1 MSLPKVYVGFSIQE
15 AGIAVLRG
23 NVDFE
28 IWEGNSAPPRDL
40 LLKKLSEADGF
51 LAWRSK
57 VNGELLDSAPN
68 LKIVSNYG
76 VGYDSIDVA
85 AASKRGVCVTNTPG
99 VLTEATAD
107 LGFSLILASAR
118 RLMEANAYLRSGEWN
133 IWDPELMV
141 GVDVFGA
148 TIGIVGLGQIGQAVA
163 RRAKGFGMSVLYSG
177 NNRKPEAEAES
188 GAKYVP
194 LDELLRVSDFVSL
207 HCPLNDATRGL
218 IGERELKM
226 MKKTAILIN
235 IARGAV
241 VDQGALFRACSEKWI
256 LGAGLDVFE
265 REPVPLDEPLLN
277 LRNVTTLPH
286 IGSAS
291 RASRDGMAV
300 CAASN
305 LVAALQGRRP
315 QNLVNPEVWRASDA
329 GKGR

>member
-1 MSLPKVYVGFSIQE
+1 MSLPKVYVGFTIQE
-15 AGIAVLRG
+15 AGLAVLRG

-28 IWEGNSAPPRDL
+28 MWEGDGAAPKDI
-40 LLKKLSEADGF
+40 LLKKLADADGF
-51 LAWRSK
+51 LEGHSK
-57 VNGELLDSAPN
+57 VDAELLDAAPK
-68 LKIVSNYG
+68 LKVVSNYG
-76 VGYDSIDVA
+76 VGYDNIDIS
-85 AASKRGVCVTNTPG
+85 AASARGICVTNTPG

-107 LGFSLILASAR
+107 LGFALILASAR
-118 RLMEANAYLRSGEWN
+118 RLMEANAFLRSGEWN
-133 IWDPELMV
+133 VWSAELMV

-163 RRAKGFGMSVLYSG
+163 RRAKGFGMKVLYSG
-177 NNRKPEAEAES
+177 TSRKPEAEAES
-188 GAKYVP
+188 GAEYMP

-241 VDQGALFRACSEKWI
+241 VDQEALFRACSEKWI
-256 LGAGLDVFE
+256 WGAGLDVFE
-265 REPVPLDEPLLN
+265 REPVPLNEPLLA

-291 RASRDGMAV
+291 RASRDGMAA

-305 LVAALQGRRP
+305 LVAALKGNRP
-315 QNLVNPEVWRASDA
+315 QNLVNPEVW
-329 GKGR
+329 KGR